1 MSTIKD
7 LACDVGLMPQTD
19 EFQNFI
25 KDVSDILEYGLIY
38 DDIDKDWIVSLC
50 ETSQLSIAKDV
61 LYECASVGS
70 RSTPAWWEV
79 YYNEKV
85 LKRSQKQSPRHKRRP
100 EASHR
105 KRPLPKG
112 RQLQDKRRKMQ
123 DKRRKTNER
132 RVQRRDWNEAPHSP
146 HNNYQRRTMDL
157 EFTRNDDR
165 TRRQRRQ
172 TNYHSPSASDVPR
185 WPGRAPSPYDHRGR
199 GKRGPRDRHTS
210 PNRSRKRR
218 RR

>member
-7 LACDVGLMPQTD
+7 LACDVGLMPRTD

-25 KDVSDILEYGLIY
+25 KDVSDILKYGLIY

-50 ETSQLSIAKDV
+50 ETSQLTIAKDV
-61 LYECASVGS
+61 LYECASVCS

-100 EASHR
+100 EASPR

-112 RQLQDKRRKMQ
+112 RQLQE
-123 DKRRKTNER
+123 KRRKTNER
-132 RVQRRDWNEAPHSP
+132 RVQRRDERRVQRMNEAHHSP
-146 HNNYQRRTMDL
+146 HNNSRRRTMDL

-172 TNYHSPSASDVPR
+172 TNYQSPSASDVPR
-185 WPGRAPSPYDHRGR
+185 WPGRAPSPYDRRGR